1 MTIYIAPEST
11 ASRDN
16 RLAVFLAGSIEQ
28 GNADNWQR
36 DLGEWLDKHGYN
48 VYNPRREAWDASWV
62 QSKDNPEFREQ
73 VEWELEHLNKAEIIL
88 FYFQPGTLSPIS
100 LLELG
105 LHARIRDHRRN
116 LQVYVVCPEGFWRKG
131 NVDIVCDK
139 YSIPVF
145 KSIEEFKAA
154 FLKVK

>member
-1 MTIYIAPEST
+1 MTIFIAPEST

-62 QSKDNPEFREQ
+62 QSKDNPQFKEQ
-73 VEWELEHLNKAEIIL
+73 VMWELDHIINAHKVI
-88 FYFQPGTLSPIS
+88 FYFQPGTLSPIT
-100 LLELG
+100 LLEFG
-105 LHARIRDHRRN
+105 LIAGQYYDTS
-116 LQVYVVCPEGFWRKG
+116 QEVYVICPEGFWRKG
-131 NVDIVCDK
+131 NVDIVCDLHG
-139 YSIPVF
+139 IPVY